1 MCSCWSIRIL
11 LSADGKQYIDKKDVY
26 PFAEGNIV
34 GEVLLHHNLSE
45 VQWDEKEYIAIPQ
58 IV

>member
-1 MCSCWSIRIL
+1 MSE
-11 LSADGKQYIDKKDVY
+11 DGKQYIDKKDVY